1 MLTRRRINVKSPGA
15 SELSGLIGEQSF
27 VAEEAEED
35 DGEVDSLLGD
45 L

>member
-1 MLTRRRINVKSPGA
+1 MLTRRRINVKSPG
-15 SELSGLIGEQSF
+15 ELSGLIGEQSF